1 MKMITKIVLIAA
13 TAVLF
18 GCSTPPK
25 CGTQCSEA
33 VTSATPAKEQNP
45 LKVGVY
51 ADAGPSGI
59 GAVEWFR
66 LVNESPE
73 MEIKLL
79 DGKMV
84 RNGGLD
90 GLDVLV
96 MPGGGSKVEFDTLGT
111 NGVEKMKAFVRNGGG
126 YIGTCAGCCLMM
138 EEAPDPSRGLNVMP
152 FYRSGSKGRFLMPV
166 GVNAKGAEALG
177 VKKGTYWLQY
187 SHGPILEPSTNSIPD
202 ANFEVWGTNLSDS
215 GKFGSKLEM
224 YGRAA
229 LVGGTYG
236 KGRVVVT
243 SCHPEYLEAT
253 RVLLQGAFRHIT
265 GRDVTFPVRPRRA
278 KAYNV
283 ALLAEAFIGID
294 VGKVVTA
301 LSDDESIDFSAINE
315 EDIRRGLLDHV
326 DALILPDSRYDAI
339 QGSTREIVKRF
350 AARGGYILG
359 WGRGPARMRELCEVC
374 PSSQEAVERL
384 KKRAR

>member
-1 MKMITKIVLIAA
+1 MKKAYWTLWGAIVVFAAGCATTK
-13 TAVLF
+13 TAVTDHAGKPDTKPVKTGVYVSKGLS
-18 GCSTPPK
+18 GGGAIEWIRLVHDSPELELTLLD
-25 CGTQCSEA
+25 SEA
-33 VTSATPAKEQNP
+33 IR
-45 LKVGVY
+45 
-51 ADAGPSGI
+51 AG
-59 GAVEWFR
+59 A
-66 LVNESPE
+66 LD
-73 MEIKLL
+73 KL
-79 DGKMV
+79 DM
-84 RNGGLD
+84 
-90 GLDVLV
+90 LV
-96 MPGGGSKVEFDTLGT
+96 MPGGSSPSIKRDLGT
-111 NGVEKMKAFVRNGGG
+111 NGAARIKAFLRNGGG